1 MAQTL
6 DSLALDIKLNVS
18 GLAEVQQV
26 QRRMQGMDR
35 QIKNSGQAMNQFGRA
50 ATGAGRDTNRFAMG
64 VLQQAGYQVGD
75 YYVQVAN
82 GTSAMQA
89 FGQQGAQLLGI
100 FGPIGAVLGAGVAIF
115 SAFAVAAERAGG
127 SVAQAGD
134 QIRSSFSDLKSA
146 YADVEDAQQR
156 YNDAIAAA
164 AILQDSTSASIVA
177 ALGQE
182 LKARQALL
190 RVQSAEYEL
199 QRFRAAQALE
209 DLNEQIQALFDVE
222 QAFIQLSQVEG
233 RYDNPISS
241 AGQYLPIWRE
251 IVEQN
256 RELFLQQ
263 TRSRAELDLVD
274 SLLDQINLD
283 ADAMIESFRASA
295 DEAERMSQ
303 ALVLATSVQEGLDRM
318 RIERGVAEGTL
329 PPQAL
334 ADAPLSQAEQT
345 LQRVNEVRRRMA
357 AAAQETMEETSRAG
371 ARAVQQ
377 VAEVV
382 DPVVQQVESIA
393 KTMESSFERGF
404 MAMVD
409 GTMTVKDAFRM
420 MAADIIRE
428 LYRVLVVQRLVGS
441 FTPGQ
446 GGTGIVGSIMGALG
460 FRAMGGPMTA
470 NQPYIVGERGP
481 ELVVPSRNG
490 TVIPNNQLGGQQPI
504 VVNYNFQGGVTEAD
518 LARAL
523 PVFVQRTKREIVD
536 AVQRGG
542 SMSRAFG

>member
-6 DSLALDIKLNVS
+6 DSLALDIRLNVS

-50 ATGAGRDTNRFAMG
+50 ATGAARDTNRFAMG
-64 VLQQAGYQVGD
+64 ALQQAGYQVGD
-75 YYVQVAN
+75 FYVQVAN

-89 FGQQGAQLLGI
+89 FGQQGAQFFGI

-115 SAFAVAAERAGG
+115 SAFAVAAERSAGAVNQASDALDAMRNTNLDSIRNGINDLVQIQNNYNEALRSSGDASSSAARVLIANSEAEFNARKQLLSVEIELLRIRSQDQVRALETLRRTQEGLRQDAMEELRTIGPGATFDIRDATGGFAGAGPSFEDITAPISGTIEMLRENRREILILEAELARLGIASDEAAEAINMVFNPSGVTEMDAGG
-127 SVAQAGD
+127 GGGGGGAAG
-134 QIRSSFSDLKSA
+134 R
-146 YADVEDAQQR
+146 
-156 YNDAIAAA
+156 AI
-164 AILQDSTSASIVA
+164 
-177 ALGQE
+177 
-182 LKARQALL
+182 
-190 RVQSAEYEL
+190 
-199 QRFRAAQALE
+199 
-209 DLNEQIQALFDVE
+209 
-222 QAFIQLSQVEG
+222 
-233 RYDNPISS
+233 
-241 AGQYLPIWRE
+241 RE
-251 IVEQN
+251 IVD
-256 RELFLQQ
+256 ELSEAQQ
-263 TRSRAELDLVD
+263 
-274 SLLDQINLD
+274 
-283 ADAMIESFRASA
+283 
-295 DEAERMSQ
+295 
-303 ALVLATSVQEGLDRM
+303 
-318 RIERGVAEGTL
+318 
-329 PPQAL
+329 
-334 ADAPLSQAEQT
+334 
-345 LQRVNEVRRRMA
+345 
-357 AAAQETMEETSRAG
+357 AAQSVARSMEA
-371 ARAVQQ
+371 
-377 VAEVV
+377 
-382 DPVVQQVESIA
+382 
-393 KTMESSFERGF
+393 SFEKGF

-441 FTPGQ
+441 FTPGA